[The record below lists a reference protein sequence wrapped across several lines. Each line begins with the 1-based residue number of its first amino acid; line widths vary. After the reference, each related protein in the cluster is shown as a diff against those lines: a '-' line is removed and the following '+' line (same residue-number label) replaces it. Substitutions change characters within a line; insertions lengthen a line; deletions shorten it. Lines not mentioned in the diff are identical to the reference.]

1 MLLSI
6 KETAEKLGYKS
17 NVSVLRLVKSGK
29 LKAVRLNQRTIR
41 IDPEELQK
49 YINSKGEVI

>member
-49 YINSKGEVI
+49 YINSKGE